1 MAKERQQWV
10 VRDDD
15 DEDLMQKMF
24 MMKVNHGG
32 SFTPKGG
39 REYVL
44 GSNQDVKELLKYVV
58 RNNVIEVYIEHD
70 STTLD
75 TYYNR
80 PRDGVLTDEN
90 MPSSPY
96 DSKGFTRFPLQ
107 IPPSSKPLTIGEE
120 IQSKPSEIPWL
131 EREDY
136 GDDIVVVVA
145 KYYNENREK
154 VEAQRK
160 SILGEV
166 EKEVDTKFKS
176 DDNLEHEEEYFE
188 MNDDSDRMTEDVPV
202 DMQPFKNDMEKND
215 TLVRISDIKQSQ
227 IDVSEVDL
235 DVIDLDS
242 FGSDLESI
250 DRGMFNFFVGLR
262 FDNRELVKDRIRK
275 HSVKSRR
282 KLSITKN
289 DNERVRAIC
298 VGIMPTYSSFD
309 PDLYFSQASNGG
321 PIIKERQENGKVKDK
336 SPSRNLLNCGK
347 VVRQNKKGD
356 KGKGKMVIA
365 NEDDGHKC
373 KWSLLVTLQHDGRDY
388 ALELMKENPDTTGI
402 KASGRDIL
410 RLEGCFMKGPYPGQI
425 LTGVGVDANNGIY
438 LVAYAV
444 VEAVTKSSWCWFLK
458 LLGLDLDIAENYNFT
473 FISDRQKLQWRGG
486 TGYSLKD
493 KNEAK
498 TDKTEHENEKS
509 VKSQANQSKG
519 QQKSNSTKVKVDKVK
534 VKAEIEEILNGLTR
548 THLMGQ

>member
-32 SFTPKGG
+32 SFTPKGR
-39 REYVL
+39 REYIL

-80 PRDGVLTDEN
+80 PRDGVLTNEN
-90 MPSSPY
+90 IPSSPY

-145 KYYNENREK
+145 K
-154 VEAQRK
+154 A
-160 SILGEV
+160 
-166 EKEVDTKFKS
+166 DTKFKS

-188 MNDDSDRMTEDVPV
+188 MNDDSDRFVDEKNMTEDVPV

-215 TLVRISDIKQSQ
+215 TLVRIMI
-227 IDVSEVDL
+227 L
-235 DVIDLDS
+235 
-242 FGSDLESI
+242 
-250 DRGMFNFFVGLR
+250 
-262 FDNRELVKDRIRK
+262 RELVKDRIRK

-298 VGIMPTYSSFD
+298 VGIIPTYSSFD
-309 PDLYFSQASNGG
+309 PDLDFSQASA
-321 PIIKERQENGKVKDK
+321 
-336 SPSRNLLNCGK
+336 L
-347 VVRQNKKGD
+347 KK
-356 KGKGKMVIA
+356 
-365 NEDDGHKC
+365 
-373 KWSLLVTLQHDGRDY
+373 
-388 ALELMKENPDTTGI
+388 GI

-444 VEAVTKSSWCWFLK
+444 VKATDISILEFEPAETKSSGSGENV
-458 LLGLDLDIAENYNFT
+458 LGLDKSAQEI
-473 FISDRQKLQWRGG
+473 GG
-486 TGYSLKD
+486 W
-493 KNEAK
+493 
-498 TDKTEHENEKS
+498 
-509 VKSQANQSKG
+509 
-519 QQKSNSTKVKVDKVK
+519 
-534 VKAEIEEILNGLTR
+534 
-548 THLMGQ
+548 